1 MVSASVVAGLHGF
14 IAAGYAASGLFAAG
28 LAVAV
33 CSAAV
38 GFEAEI

>member
-1 MVSASVVAGLHGF
+1 MILASVVAGLHGF
-14 IAAGYAASGLFAAG
+14 AAACCAASGLAAAG

-38 GFEAEI
+38 GFEAEL